1 MKKILLPID
10 FSETSDNAFVYAI
23 EMAKIFKAEL
33 VLLHTFELPIV
44 DSQSL
49 PINYAV
55 IYETIE
61 LTNFDHFKEKM
72 PQLRTIAEE
81 RNLNHIV
88 MSHILM
94 EQMELRVGWT
104 LSLEQIQV
112 LLFQMLQFLY

>member
-61 LTNFDHFKEKM
+61 LTNFDHFKEKN
-72 PQLRTIAEE
+72 PGRDLTFLEKCVCA
-81 RNLNHIV
+81 LTGGF
-88 MSHILM
+88 
-94 EQMELRVGWT
+94 VGA
-104 LSLEQIQV
+104 LV
-112 LLFQMLQFLY
+112 NKY